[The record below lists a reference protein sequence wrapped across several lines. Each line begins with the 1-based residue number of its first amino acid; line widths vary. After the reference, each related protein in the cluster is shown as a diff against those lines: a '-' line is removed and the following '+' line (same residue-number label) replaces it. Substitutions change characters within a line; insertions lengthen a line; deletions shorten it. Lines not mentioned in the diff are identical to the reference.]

1 VWSAKTL
8 PEGRPGCDDCKKVD
22 LLFAID
28 EEFQLH
34 DRLVFDAIQD
44 SSRHRHAL
52 ISRDFDRRRRRRN
65 ALIDMAQLGD
75 DMFSHDGL
83 VANWACR
90 RVQEADDIA
99 A

>member
-1 VWSAKTL
+1 VWNARTL
-8 PEGRPGCDDCKKVD
+8 PEGRPGCDDCKKLD

-44 SSRHRHAL
+44 CSHRHAL
-52 ISRDFDRRRRRRN
+52 ISSDFDRRQRRRN
-65 ALIDMAQLGD
+65 ALIDIARLGD

-83 VANWACR
+83 VANWEFAPF
-90 RVQEADDIA
+90 QGAEDFA